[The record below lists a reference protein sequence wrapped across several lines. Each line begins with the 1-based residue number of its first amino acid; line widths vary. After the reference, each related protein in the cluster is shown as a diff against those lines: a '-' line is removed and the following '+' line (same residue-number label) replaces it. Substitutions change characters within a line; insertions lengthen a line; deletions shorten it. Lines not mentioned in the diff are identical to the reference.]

1 MNFVNLKKNHQKLRV
16 DILIGWVLFSRMDP
30 VFNIHKVSVSQLFE
44 IRVHPRKT
52 NRLG

>member
-30 VFNIHKVSVSQLFE
+30 VFLIYIRSLF
-44 IRVHPRKT
+44 H
-52 NRLG
+52 NLLRLGSTLEKQTD